1 MDECLI
7 FSLFLEKCVFFSFLL
22 LTSTMLMDV
31 LACSSFSKDFR
42 NEVKAQSSLEKVHHT
57 QKI

>member
-1 MDECLI
+1 MSYFFPI
-7 FSLFLEKCVFFSFLL
+7 FREMCFFFSFLL
-22 LTSTMLMDV
+22 LTSTMVMDV